1 MVSRYLS
8 KCLFLWAFAVSATA
22 TAQTHQEGQHN
33 DDATAHHRFT
43 DTEKWADR
51 FENSARDAWQLPDS
65 VVATLAVRD
74 DLVIVDIGSATGYF
88 PVRFARACPAGR
100 VIGADIESEMVWY
113 LNERSRREGLP
124 NLVSILAAPNDPHLP
139 MHVDLVFLCNT
150 YHHIDNRID
159 YFTRLKDQMR
169 SGGRV
174 AVVDFRPS
182 SDRGPPHKLAPD
194 VVESEMSAA
203 GYALVE
209 SHDFLPDQYFLVFED
224 EAGGNA
230 AAEKRSADLDARV
243 KKVLDSN
250 RWGRGDMNVPA
261 VDGQT
266 MYDIIIDNRYTQAL
280 EIGTSTGHS
289 TIWIAWALSKTGGK
303 LITLEID
310 ERRHREALENFEEAG
325 LSEFVDARLGDA
337 HKIVPSLEGP
347 FDFVFSDADK
357 NWYKNYLVAL
367 LPKLAV
373 GGCYASH
380 NVSERGRSRG
390 GWVSEYLDFLFSLPD
405 VETTIDERG
414 GGLSLS
420 YKKPE

>member
-1 MVSRYLS
+1 
-8 KCLFLWAFAVSATA
+8 
-22 TAQTHQEGQHN
+22 
-33 DDATAHHRFT
+33 
-43 DTEKWADR
+43 
-51 FENSARDAWQLPDS
+51 
-65 VVATLAVRD
+65 
-74 DLVIVDIGSATGYF
+74 
-88 PVRFARACPAGR
+88 
-100 VIGADIESEMVWY
+100 
-113 LNERSRREGLP
+113 
-124 NLVSILAAPNDPHLP
+124 
-139 MHVDLVFLCNT
+139 
-150 YHHIDNRID
+150 
-159 YFTRLKDQMR
+159 MR

-182 SDRGPPHKLAPD
+182 SHRGPPHKLAPD

-209 SHDFLPDQYFLVFED
+209 NHDFLPDQYFLVFED

-230 AAEKRSADLDARV
+230 AATKRTADLDARV
-243 KKVLDSN
+243 KKVLDSD

-266 MYDIIIDNRYTQAL
+266 MYDTIIDNRYTRAL

-310 ERRHREALENFEEAG
+310 ERRQREALENFEEAG
-325 LSEFVDARLGDA
+325 LSEFIDARLGDA
-337 HKIVPSLEGP
+337 HEIVPSLEGP

-367 LPKLAV
+367 LPKLEV

-380 NVSERGRSRG
+380 NVSERGRGRG

-420 YKKPE
+420 YKRPE